1 MKIHENGK
9 TEAFKL
15 KNLLFLLMGL
25 FLSVNLFAQTSQV
38 GGKVVDETG
47 SALIGVTV
55 VVKGTT
61 NGTVTNID
69 GNYTLAKVP
78 ENATLVFSFIGM
90 TTQEISV
97 QENQRSMLQWKLQRT
112 TLMNGCCGVW
122 NTKEEPCYRI
132 YCQS

>member
-78 ENATLVFSFIGM
+78 ESATLVFSFRYDF
-90 TTQEISV
+90 SR
-97 QENQRSMLQWKLQRT
+97 NFPYWKINNR
-112 TLMNGCCGVW
+112 
-122 NTKEEPCYRI
+122 CYNESYNARH
-132 YCQS
+132 